1 MSGERSKQNR
11 KQRLPSKLSHFAVPL
26 FHALGHFWD
35 SLFFFTSR
43 ICSKI
48 PSRQF
53 RRSSG
58 VEASWSYPQFLRQLI
73 NAFARPHPLHGH
85 SLKFPGV
92 SLPLHGTSFPGNCAQ
107 YCVSLQAFTP
117 MGQRDNQSVF
127 RPFRSTFRRWYGSP
141 FSRGNSR

>member
-26 FHALGHFWD
+26 FHALGLFWD

-107 YCVSLQAFTP
+107 YCVSLQGFTP
-117 MGQRDNQSVF
+117 RSQGLTKE
-127 RPFRSTFRRWYGSP
+127 RPLIEVRHGTQDHK
-141 FSRGNSR
+141 